1 MFFPSLNQ
9 LFRRSF
15 FNAFVVSVALGSTAL
30 NAIAGPSFSGPA
42 TASIDASEY
51 EEWGLEPPTSQ
62 STPASGPV
70 EQDRSDNTPPA
81 QPAIEQPAQP
91 AQQNLPP
98 APQDLTQ
105 SVQQATVLVIA
116 VYPDGKEFHTA
127 GWIVDSNRRIVVTLR
142 HMVEGAEKIFVGF
155 PQLSSGAP
163 NELQGSPATL
173 MASSDDMDVAYLVA
187 DRIPGSL
194 PSLVNSESVGFGS
207 GTGQTHGSPGHGPMG
222 GTGGG
227 PLVQTPPTTGGRPQ
241 PPTPPGPVQHGG
253 HRPTSNFPPAGNGG
267 FNNGGMNGGGFNNG
281 GYNGGGF
288 NGGGFGNNN
297 PAQNNPV
304 VGQWYLQDTVN
315 GVQLYIGV
323 TFNAQGQFALQMV
336 TVDGY
341 GQRSQENDNGSFQV
355 QGNTLFLNGGDG
367 PQQLPFWFENG
378 MLFVQFPELGTTM
391 AFHKG

>member
-15 FNAFVVSVALGSTAL
+15 FNALVLSVAFGSTAV

-51 EEWGLEPPTSQ
+51 EEWGLEPPPSQ

-70 EQDRSDNTPPA
+70 DQDTPA
-81 QPAIEQPAQP
+81 QPATDQPAQT

-127 GWIVDSNRRIVVTLR
+127 GWIVDSNRRIIVTLR
-142 HMVEGAEKIFVGF
+142 HMVEGAEQIFVGF

-187 DRIPGSL
+187 ERIPGSL
-194 PSLVNSESVGFGS
+194 PSLVNSEKFGDYGSS
-207 GTGQTHGSPGHGPMG
+207 GAPAGNAGHTPTS

-241 PPTPPGPVQHGG
+241 PPGPVQQGG
-253 HRPTSNFPPAGNGG
+253 HTPTSNFPPAGNGG

-281 GYNGGGF
+281 EFNGGGGF
-288 NGGGFGNNN
+288 NGGGFGNNA

-323 TFNAQGQFALQMV
+323 TFNAQGQFSLQMV

-341 GQRSQENDNGSFQV
+341 GQKSQENDNGSFRV

-391 AFHKG
+391 AFHKA